1 MQVAHFSRM
10 SALEPLVQ
18 MRKLGKLGSGSNAA
32 EIEPRCA
39 RQLKGTRR
47 GIGICH
53 GLILVGRASA
63 CLLLIF
69 AAAANLKSRQ
79 AKAYPTCEC
88 NVPPR
93 HFIQDVVKN
102 VEERLMMKKR
112 KLGKTGLEIAPLVFG
127 GNIFGWTVD
136 QPTSFKLLDASVA
149 AGFNSIDTADVY
161 SKWVPGHKGGES
173 EIIIGEWMK
182 RSGNRNKV
190 IVATKVGM
198 DMGDGK
204 KGLSKS
210 HILRSAEDSLRRLQ
224 TDYIDLYQSHI
235 DDPDTPL
242 EETLGAYAELI
253 EQGKVRAIGAS
264 NHKAERL
271 SAALETSRKSGLPAY
286 QTLQPNYSLIE
297 RAEYEGN
304 LEPLCERE
312 GLGVINYFPLA
323 GGFLAGKYRSESDA
337 AGKPRARNVTK
348 YLNERGFKI
357 VAALDQVAKKYNAT
371 PAGISLAWLLARPS
385 ITAPIVS
392 ATNLE
397 QLNDLVSSVDLALD
411 RDSIEFLNHASA

>member
-1 MQVAHFSRM
+1 M
-10 SALEPLVQ
+10 
-18 MRKLGKLGSGSNAA
+18 N
-32 EIEPRCA
+32 
-39 RQLKGTRR
+39 
-47 GIGICH
+47 
-53 GLILVGRASA
+53 
-63 CLLLIF
+63 
-69 AAAANLKSRQ
+69 
-79 AKAYPTCEC
+79 
-88 NVPPR
+88 
-93 HFIQDVVKN
+93 
-102 VEERLMMKKR
+102 KR

-136 QPTSFKLLDASVA
+136 QATSFKLLDAFAA
-149 AGFNSIDTADVY
+149 AGFNSVDTADVY
-161 SKWVPGHKGGES
+161 SKWVPGHAGGES

-182 RSGNRNKV
+182 RSGNRNKI

-224 TDYIDLYQSHI
+224 TDYIDLYQSHV

-242 EETLGAYAELI
+242 EETLGAYAELLK
-253 EQGKVRAIGAS
+253 QGKVRAIGAS

-271 SAALETSRKSGLPAY
+271 TAALETSRKSGLPSY

-297 RAEYEGN
+297 RTEYESN
-304 LEPLCERE
+304 LEPVCEKE

-323 GGFLAGKYRSESDA
+323 GGFLTGKYRSEKDV
-337 AGKPRARNVTK
+337 AGKARARNVAK
-348 YLNERGFKI
+348 HLNERGFK
-357 VAALDQVAKKYNAT
+357 VLAALDQVAKKYNAT
-371 PAGISLAWLLARPS
+371 PARISLAWLLARPS

-397 QLNDLVSSVDLALD
+397 QLKDLVSSVDLALD
-411 RDSIEFLNHASA
+411 RDSIEFLNKASA